1 MGARIIL
8 FDLGNVVVDW
18 QPLHLYKKIFK
29 TEQEAKAFCE
39 NICTMDWHIQHD
51 LGVPMS
57 QNAASL
63 IADHPHYEAE
73 IRAWRSRWLEMFVG
87 YVEGVPA
94 LMARLEE
101 ARHPLYGLS
110 NLSDEIA
117 DETFDAFPM
126 IKILRDIVISGAEK
140 CIKPDPKIY
149 QVALQRMG
157 QPDPDN
163 VFFID
168 DRPENIEAA
177 TRLGMRGHVFTN
189 AERLERALVAEGLL

>member
-39 NICTMDWHIQHD
+39 TICTMDWHIQHD

-57 QNAASL
+57 QNAEHL
-63 IADHPHYEAE
+63 IAKHPQYEAE
-73 IRAWRSRWLEMFVG
+73 IRAWRSRWLDMFVG
-87 YVEGVPA
+87 YVEGMPA

-110 NLSDEIA
+110 NLSYEVA
-117 DETFDAFPM
+117 GETFDAFPM
-126 IKILRDIVISGAEK
+126 IKVLRDIVISGAEK
-140 CIKPDPKIY
+140 CIKPNPKIY
-149 QVALQRMG
+149 QIALRRMG
-157 QPDPDN
+157 RPNPGD

-168 DRPENIEAA
+168 DRAENIEAA
-177 TRLGMRGHVFTN
+177 ARLGMRGHVFTD
-189 AERLERALVAEGLL
+189 AVSLERALVSEGFL

>member
-29 TEQEAKAFCE
+29 TEQEANAFCE
-39 NICTMDWHIQHD
+39 TICTMDWHIQHD

-57 QNAASL
+57 QNAEHL
-63 IADHPHYEAE
+63 IAKHPQYEAE
-73 IRAWRSRWLEMFVG
+73 IRAWRSRWLDMFVG
-87 YVEGVPA
+87 YVEGMPA

-110 NLSDEIA
+110 NLSDEVA

-140 CIKPDPKIY
+140 CVKPDPEIY
-149 QVALQRMG
+149 RIALQRMG
-157 QPDPDN
+157 NPDPGD

-168 DRPENIEAA
+168 DRAENIEAA
-177 TRLGMRGHVFTN
+177 ARLGMWGHVFTD
-189 AERLERALVAEGLL
+189 AVSLERALVSEGFL